1 MYVQVGLVL
10 CTLQVLRLVH
20 YSTCITL
27 TITLQ
32 DGDPFL
38 QILLHDQTE
47 FPLME
52 DEGFAVAPGTHTSVV
67 VDKNEAFLSFYFV
80 YSTCNFS

>member
-1 MYVQVGLVL
+1 MP
-10 CTLQVLRLVH
+10 CTLQLLLPAH
-20 YSTCITL
+20 PFTCITL
-27 TITLQ
+27 TIIEL
-32 DGDPFL
+32 DGVPFP

-67 VDKNEAFLSFYFV
+67 VDKNEVFY
-80 YSTCNFS
+80 